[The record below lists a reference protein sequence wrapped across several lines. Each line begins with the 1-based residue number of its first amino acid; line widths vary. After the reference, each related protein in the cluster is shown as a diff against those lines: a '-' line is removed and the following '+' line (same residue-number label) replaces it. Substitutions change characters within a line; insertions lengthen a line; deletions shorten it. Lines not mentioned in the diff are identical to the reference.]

1 MSWFDE
7 QIELRRRSDQRTL
20 EESLS
25 QIAGAVLGDA
35 PAGAPEDKRPAST
48 AAICD
53 ILRYYHLSAPDI
65 PDTITDMEDRLEYC
79 LHPHGLMFRSVKLN
93 PGWQSD
99 AIGPMIGFLKE
110 DGTPAAILPR
120 PFFGYR
126 VVDPAT
132 GRQENINRQT
142 ALLFGEDAWCF
153 YRPLPLR
160 KIDLR
165 DVLLYLKNCLTA
177 ADYVLIA
184 ALTLAATIL
193 GMLMTNLLRALT
205 GFVLE
210 SGSISLLQG
219 TAAVMLS
226 TLIATQLIRA
236 ARQLMMT
243 RISGKASPALDAA
256 MMMRLMNLPAGFFRQ
271 YSSGELSSRYAAA
284 GQLAGILF
292 GSVFST
298 GLGALLSLLYI
309 LQIFHYAPVLV
320 LPALLT
326 ILAGL
331 CITILAGLVQIR
343 TSRQLMEKNALEKGI
358 SFELFTGIQKIKL
371 TGAEKRAFARWGSRY
386 AEVAALSSNPPMLL
400 RLQGPIAGAISLLG
414 TAVIYGI
421 AVKSRITPSEYIAF
435 STAYGAVAASFSAL
449 SGVALSL
456 AGIGPVLDMAR
467 PILETVPE
475 SSGDRTMV
483 TKLSGNI
490 ELSHVSFRYRPN
502 MPWVLKDLNLT
513 INAGDYV
520 AVVGATG
527 CGKSTL
533 ARLLLGFETPD
544 MGAVYYDG
552 KNLSGLDL
560 HSLRRRIGTVSQNGS
575 LFQGDIYHNI
585 TISSPRMSLADAWE
599 AAELAGI
606 AEDIR
611 RMPMGMQTLI
621 SEGGGGISGGQKQRI
636 MIARAIAHKPDI
648 LIFDEATSAL
658 DNRTQKA
665 VSEALDS
672 LSCTRIVIAHRLSTI
687 RNCSRI
693 LLLDEGRILEDGTY
707 EELIKING
715 RFAELIERQRPDH

>member
-99 AIGPMIGFLKE
+99 AIGPMIGFLKQ

-126 VVDPAT
+126 FVDPAT

-243 RISGKASPALDAA
+243 RKNSF
-256 MMMRLMNLPAGFFRQ
+256 RLLCCGNWD
-271 YSSGELSSRYAAA
+271 
-284 GQLAGILF
+284 LATW
-292 GSVFST
+292 GSCS
-298 GLGALLSLLYI
+298 
-309 LQIFHYAPVLV
+309 
-320 LPALLT
+320 
-326 ILAGL
+326 
-331 CITILAGLVQIR
+331 
-343 TSRQLMEKNALEKGI
+343 MEK
-358 SFELFTGIQKIKL
+358 SQCRT
-371 TGAEKRAFARWGSRY
+371 KR
-386 AEVAALSSNPPMLL
+386 
-400 RLQGPIAGAISLLG
+400 
-414 TAVIYGI
+414 
-421 AVKSRITPSEYIAF
+421 
-435 STAYGAVAASFSAL
+435 
-449 SGVALSL
+449 
-456 AGIGPVLDMAR
+456 
-467 PILETVPE
+467 
-475 SSGDRTMV
+475 
-483 TKLSGNI
+483 
-490 ELSHVSFRYRPN
+490 
-502 MPWVLKDLNLT
+502 
-513 INAGDYV
+513 
-520 AVVGATG
+520 
-527 CGKSTL
+527 
-533 ARLLLGFETPD
+533 
-544 MGAVYYDG
+544 
-552 KNLSGLDL
+552 
-560 HSLRRRIGTVSQNGS
+560 
-575 LFQGDIYHNI
+575 
-585 TISSPRMSLADAWE
+585 
-599 AAELAGI
+599 
-606 AEDIR
+606 
-611 RMPMGMQTLI
+611 
-621 SEGGGGISGGQKQRI
+621 
-636 MIARAIAHKPDI
+636 
-648 LIFDEATSAL
+648 
-658 DNRTQKA
+658 
-665 VSEALDS
+665 
-672 LSCTRIVIAHRLSTI
+672 
-687 RNCSRI
+687 
-693 LLLDEGRILEDGTY
+693 
-707 EELIKING
+707 
-715 RFAELIERQRPDH
+715 